1 MFQLNL
7 LGKEQIFKDYN
18 IFFRLQKNN
27 SCDKTGD
34 ASNSGLLNGVK
45 NDADDHSADP
55 SSDEDADEDGVDNG
69 GLSDEEELVDLE
81 DLGSFVKV
89 IVRGQFVRPVGTGH
103 TCSIATEQV
112 PVNANCCRR

>member
-1 MFQLNL
+1 MAKNRSLKTL
-7 LGKEQIFKDYN
+7 KN

-27 SCDKTGD
+27 SCDKTSE

-45 NDADDHSADP
+45 NGVDDDDDHSADP
-55 SSDEDADEDGVDNG
+55 SSDEDADEDEVNNG

-89 IVRGQFVRPVGTGH
+89 IVRGQFVSPVGPGH
-103 TCSIATEQV
+103 TCSIATE
-112 PVNANCCRR
+112 

>member
-1 MFQLNL
+1 M
-7 LGKEQIFKDYN
+7 
-18 IFFRLQKNN
+18 
-27 SCDKTGD
+27 
-34 ASNSGLLNGVK
+34 K

-89 IVRGQFVRPVGTGH
+89 I
-103 TCSIATEQV
+103 I
-112 PVNANCCRR
+112 